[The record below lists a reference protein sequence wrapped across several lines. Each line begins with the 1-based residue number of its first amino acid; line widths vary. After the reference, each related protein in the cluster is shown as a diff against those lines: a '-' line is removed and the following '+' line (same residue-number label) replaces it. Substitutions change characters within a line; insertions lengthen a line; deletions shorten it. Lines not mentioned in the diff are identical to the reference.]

1 MGDILSNAKK
11 ILSSTETILSTTED
25 LLSVMEEI
33 LSNALTDKRLTESLS
48 CLMETPQ
55 IMTEYLLILTETH

>member
-33 LSNALTDKRLTESLS
+33 LSNAQTDKGLTKAGQNLS
-48 CLMETPQ
+48 AV
-55 IMTEYLLILTETH
+55 